1 MFSGMVCR
9 FKNSC
14 FQFTYLLYIDIYFP
28 KKKNYKPS
36 LSKQLLIYN
45 RSLGVSRLAS
55 EVRPRQRA
63 QSFTKTT
70 RIKKTHTVAAKV
82 RVLKLALL
90 GYIPSADL
98 FSASCYTYLRVLPRR
113 DVAPSH
119 PNFSSIISA
128 RISPQ
133 GLMSPR
139 PQWQYTY
146 ERAIFARV

>member
-70 RIKKTHTVAAKV
+70 RIKKNTHCC
-82 RVLKLALL
+82 
-90 GYIPSADL
+90 GQ
-98 FSASCYTYLRVLPRR
+98 
-113 DVAPSH
+113 
-119 PNFSSIISA
+119 SA
-128 RISPQ
+128 RSKTRTAWVYPQ
-133 GLMSPR
+133 RGSFFCKLL
-139 PQWQYTY
+139 Y
-146 ERAIFARV
+146 ILARSAKT